1 MRPREAGIAREEAM
15 ADEIRKIDYFKAQ
28 IPDKA
33 GEGARLLVILA
44 EAGVNL
50 LAFTGFPR
58 GRKAQ
63 VDFVP
68 EDAAAFKAAA
78 RKARLAVTR
87 KTAFLVQGDD
97 RPGAVADLASRLA
110 AAGIN
115 ITAMDAVAAGGGRF
129 GAILWVRPADV
140 KKAARTLGAA

>member
-1 MRPREAGIAREEAM
+1 M

-28 IPDKA
+28 VADKA
-33 GEGARLLVILA
+33 GEGARVLAILA
-44 EAGVNL
+44 DAGVNL

-78 RKARLAVTR
+78 RKARLSVTK

-97 RPGAVADLASRLA
+97 RPGVVAGVASKLA
-110 AAGIN
+110 AAGVN
-115 ITAMDAVAAGGGRF
+115 ITAMDAVAAGAGRF

-140 KKAARTLGAA
+140 RRAARALGAS

>member
-1 MRPREAGIAREEAM
+1 M
-15 ADEIRKIDYFKAQ
+15 AEQIRRVDYYKAQ
-28 IPDKA
+28 IADKA
-33 GEGARLLVILA
+33 GEGARVLTIMA

-68 EDAAAFKAAA
+68 EDPAAFKAAA

-97 RPGAVADLASRLA
+97 RAGAVADVASRLA
-110 AAGIN
+110 AAGVN
-115 ITAMDAVAAGGGRF
+115 ITAMDAVAAGGGRY

-140 KKAARTLGAA
+140 KKAAKALGAA

>member
-1 MRPREAGIAREEAM
+1 M

>member
-1 MRPREAGIAREEAM
+1 MRPRASGDAKEGAM
-15 ADEIRKIDYFKAQ
+15 ADEIRKVDYYKAQ
-28 IPDKA
+28 VADKA
-33 GEGARLLVILA
+33 GEGARVLAILA
-44 EAGVNL
+44 DAGVNL

-110 AAGIN
+110 AAGVN

-129 GAILWVRPADV
+129 GAILWVRAADV
-140 KKAARTLGAA
+140 KKAAKALGAA

>member
-1 MRPREAGIAREEAM
+1 M

-28 IPDKA
+28 IADKA
-33 GEGARLLVILA
+33 GEGARVLAILA

-97 RPGAVADLASRLA
+97 RPGAVADMASRLA
-110 AAGIN
+110 AAGVN
-115 ITAMDAVAAGGGRF
+115 ITAMDAVAAGGGRY
-129 GAILWVRPADV
+129 GAILWVHPAAV
-140 KKAARTLGAA
+140 KKAARALGIA